1 MKEKI
6 NSINISLW
14 GTRIGV
20 LFWDNNVG
28 YFEYDPNFLNSSIE
42 LAPLTMPLKKKT
54 YFFTSL
60 SEKTYKG
67 LPGFLADSLP
77 DKFGNQLID
86 QWLERSGKNKESFS
100 PAERLCYIGKRGMG
114 GLEFSPTIG
123 IKKEKSYPLQIDEL
137 VSLANDALS
146 QKDALQGTLGKDDA
160 TKMKAVEHIISVGT
174 SAGGARAKAVI
185 AWNEKTNE
193 IRSGQI
199 PTDEGFSYWLLKFD
213 GINENKDKETLADPK
228 GFGMLEYAYYLMA
241 VDCGIHMTE
250 CRLFVENDRSHFM
263 TKRFDRLNGG
273 DKIHMQSLCAMA
285 HFDFNQS
292 GGYSYEQAIGVMRD
306 LRLPHTQI
314 SQFYKRMMFNVIAC
328 NQDDHTKNIA
338 FLMDKE
344 GVWSLSPAYD
354 ITHCNG
360 TGWTSKHQMTVNG
373 KAKDFTQDDL
383 LKVAT
388 HANISKAKALEIIN
402 DVTISVLKWHSFAD
416 KSGLTTY
423 AHKTSGLK
431 NWIEQ
436 VAADHRIYLNG

>member
-1 MKEKI
+1 
-6 NSINISLW
+6 
-14 GTRIGV
+14 
-20 LFWDNNVG
+20 
-28 YFEYDPNFLNSSIE
+28 
-42 LAPLTMPLKKKT
+42 
-54 YFFTSL
+54 
-60 SEKTYKG
+60 
-67 LPGFLADSLP
+67 
-77 DKFGNQLID
+77 
-86 QWLERSGKNKESFS
+86 
-100 PAERLCYIGKRGMG
+100 
-114 GLEFSPTIG
+114 
-123 IKKEKSYPLQIDEL
+123 
-137 VSLANDALS
+137 
-146 QKDALQGTLGKDDA
+146 
-160 TKMKAVEHIISVGT
+160 
-174 SAGGARAKAVI
+174 
-185 AWNEKTNE
+185 
-193 IRSGQI
+193 
-199 PTDEGFSYWLLKFD
+199 
-213 GINENKDKETLADPK
+213 
-228 GFGMLEYAYYLMA
+228 
-241 VDCGIHMTE
+241 MTE

-314 SQFYKRMMFNVIAC
+314 SQFYKRMVFNVIAC